1 MIGELFAGLALTG
14 QGAIL
19 GWFVGGAV
27 LANASVDNKKAQAF
41 ARVGAR
47 IGAVMGC
54 TVAAWVLS

>member
-1 MIGELFAGLALTG
+1 VIGELFTGLALTG

-19 GWFVGGAV
+19 GWFVGGVV
-27 LANASVDNKKAQAF
+27 LANASVDVKRARAF